1 MHYFDRLI
9 ESQMQHYRFGD
20 KRLDARCRFS
30 QLSILSAGSNR
41 SFPQIFK
48 DQYSL
53 KGLYRFAN
61 NKRVHPAAFGEAY
74 RRGLYDQACLV
85 PKAERPTRYFVF
97 QDSSTAKYNGR
108 GVELGYIETG
118 KDNGVLLHHG
128 ILTDDK
134 FVPLGLP
141 VQQFITRQRS
151 EYGKS
156 KERGKRP
163 FEEKESHKWV
173 EGFDF
178 GRAFRRKTGIEV
190 VQVMDKESD
199 IAAVFNYALRHTHCF
214 FIINAWHDR
223 KIQDSEVKL
232 LEHMRQ
238 MPQHEVVKRTILAEN
253 GKKHRLDCALCYERL
268 NLEGVDKPLYAVYL
282 KQLEAIEGQE
292 PAEWVLLTNLE
303 VHTLQD
309 AEQITDAYAHRWRT
323 CEDFHKCLKTGCSIE
338 KRQLDSQSALFNVIA
353 LLSLPAIALLRLR
366 HLAETQAGYPV
377 EEMLSEDQ
385 IRVAEIAAER
395 YLMPIDHTFCQKKT
409 VLWIVLLL
417 GRMGGHQGFKQKGL
431 PGWQTIWAGWNY
443 LQALVDGY
451 NMSKNIIHLQKPPTC
466 G

>member
-1 MHYFDRLI
+1 MHYFDSLV
-9 ESQMQHYRFGD
+9 ENQMQHYCFGD
-20 KRLDARCRFS
+20 KRLDKRCRFS
-30 QLSILSAGSNR
+30 QLSILSSGSNQ

-48 DQYSL
+48 NPYSL

-61 NKRVHPAAFGEAY
+61 NKRVHPSAFGEAY
-74 RRGLYDQACLV
+74 RRGLYEQACGL
-85 PKAERPTRYFVF
+85 AESNRPQRYFVF
-97 QDSSTAKYNGR
+97 QDSSIAKYNKR

-141 VQQFITRQRS
+141 VQQFITRDRAN
-151 EYGKS
+151 YGKS
-156 KERGKRP
+156 KERSKRP
-163 FEEKESHKWV
+163 FEEKESYKWV

-178 GRAFRRKTGIEV
+178 GSQFHHKTGIQV
-190 VQVMDKESD
+190 IQVMDKEAD
-199 IAAVFNYALRHTHCF
+199 TAEVFNYALGHAECF

-223 KIQDSEVKL
+223 KIIGSEVKL
-232 LEHMRQ
+232 LEGMRQ
-238 MPQHEVVKRTILAEN
+238 LPQHQVVKRTILDKD
-253 GKKHRLDCALCYERL
+253 GKKHLLDCALCYAY
-268 NLEGVDKPLYAVYL
+268 LELEAVDKPLYVVYL
-282 KQLEAIEGQE
+282 KQLEAIQGQE
-292 PAEWVLLTNLE
+292 LAEWVLLTNLK
-303 VHTLQD
+303 VDTLQQ
-309 AEQITDAYAHRWRT
+309 AEAITDAYAHRWRT

-338 KRQLDSQSALFNVIA
+338 KRQLDSSNALFNIIA

-366 HLAETQAGYPV
+366 HLAQIDAQYPV
-377 EEMLSEDQ
+377 DEILNEDQ
-385 IRVAEIAAER
+385 LQVAQIAAQR
-395 YLMPIDHTFCQKKT
+395 YLMPIDLTVCQKKT
-409 VLWIVLLL
+409 VLWMVLLL

-451 NMSKNIIHLQKPPTC
+451 NMSKNFDLPQKKQTY